1 MSFWKSQQIGI
12 DLGTATILVY
22 VEGKGIVL
30 DEPSVVSIDT
40 KTNEVLAVGSAA
52 QDMIGRTPS
61 NIVAIR
67 PLRNGVIS
75 DYKTTEIMIKYIL
88 NKVCTRSL
96 FKPKV
101 VVCIPSI
108 VTEVEKKSVV
118 DATTNA
124 GARSAY
130 LIEEP
135 IAAAIGADVDISRA
149 EGTMVVD
156 VGGGT
161 CDIAVISLGG
171 IVTSKSLRI
180 AGDDFDEAI
189 INYIKKKFNLMAGE
203 RTAEKLKIDIGSA
216 YETKEDAYEE
226 VSGRDLMTGLPK
238 NVRVSTTDIVNAL
251 REPVEQLIFAIK
263 STLEQTPPELAADI
277 MDRGIT
283 LTGGGALLRGLDR
296 HIIEQTG
303 MPVNIA
309 ENPLDCVALGA
320 GAVLDQ
326 MEMLRNV
333 MINARRG

>member
-135 IAAAIGADVDISRA
+135 IAAAIGADIDISRA

-171 IVTSKSLRI
+171 TVVHDSIKV
-180 AGDDFDEAI
+180 AGDEFDQAI
-189 INYIKKKFNLMAGE
+189 IRYVKKNYNMLIGE
-203 RTAEKLKIDIGSA
+203 RTAEIVKCRIGCVYPMFEPATMEIKGRSLISGLPA
-216 YETKEDAYEE
+216 KVTVSSTEILDALSEPAMAI
-226 VSGRDLMTGLPK
+226 VSGVKG
-238 NVRVSTTDIVNAL
+238 V
-251 REPVEQLIFAIK
+251 
-263 STLEQTPPELAADI
+263 LEQTPPEILGDI
-277 MDRGIT
+277 VTNGM
-283 LTGGGALLRGLDR
+283 LFTGGGSLVNGLDTL
-296 HIIEQTG
+296 ISKATG
-303 MPVNIA
+303 IKVRIA
-309 ENPLDCVALGA
+309 DNPAQCVAIGTGKSLSH
-320 GAVLDQ
+320 
-326 MEMLRNV
+326 MEMLKDNH
-333 MINARRG
+333 I